1 MDILFTSKLFKVV
14 RRFQTGR
21 SGSALE
27 RHVILHPG
35 AITVIPIL
43 DDGRVVLVKQYRVA
57 VEKYLI
63 ELPAG
68 TREPDEEPIIT
79 AGRELVEETGYV
91 AGKIEPLTVFY
102 SSPGILHE
110 EMHLFLATD
119 LKPGPSNLEDGED
132 IQLLLAD
139 WKEVERMI
147 FSGEIQ
153 DAKTLVGLLWYRCS
167 QKEDRE

>member
-1 MDILFTSKLFKVV
+1 MDILFTSKLFQVV

-21 SGSALE
+21 SGDQLE

-35 AITVIPIL
+35 AVTVLPIL
-43 DDGRVVLVKQYRVA
+43 EDGRAVLLKQYRVA
-57 VEKYLI
+57 VEKHLI

-68 TREPDEEPIIT
+68 TCEPNEEPIIT
-79 AGRELVEETGYV
+79 AGRELAEETGYI

-132 IQLLLAD
+132 IELILAD
-139 WKEVERMI
+139 WTEVRRMI
-147 FSGEIQ
+147 FAGEIQ
-153 DAKTLVGLLWYRCS
+153 DAKTLVGLMWYLCRHL
-167 QKEDRE
+167 

>member
-1 MDILFTSKLFKVV
+1 MDILFRSKLFQVI

-21 SGSALE
+21 SGDLLE

-35 AITVIPIL
+35 AITVLPIL
-43 DDGRVVLVKQYRVA
+43 NDGRVVLLKQYRVA

-68 TREPDEEPIIT
+68 TRETDEEPIIT
-79 AGRELVEETGYV
+79 AGRELTEETGYT

-119 LKPGPSNLEDGED
+119 LRPGSSNLEDGED
-132 IQLLLAD
+132 IQVVLAD
-139 WKEVERMI
+139 WAEVRRMI
-147 FSGEIQ
+147 FAGEIQ
-153 DAKTLVGLLWYRCS
+153 DAKTLVGLLWYLAKIS
-167 QKEDRE
+167 